1 TCVRLQTQTTPEEI
15 LSNPW
20 HDRGFC
26 DPDQYQAALHRC
38 QNGYESCDLFIK
50 AFEERASLERD
61 YIAAIYNW
69 SKIWQKEINES
80 QEFGTNKKTWL
91 AAIQAGAQAAYTH
104 TDIVERIQNDVI
116 DPMIAF
122 KKQNYAKSIIHI
134 RKIKEF
140 EKEFENLQ
148 KPWLKLLSKIND
160 AKESYH
166 EKRRKLKKAEQ
177 AKKIIDSNIGATEEE
192 KTEAQTSVN
201 VYTKESANLRSKYE
215 QLINEMK
222 DLRPHYENSMKR
234 VLDRTHEFER
244 ERLNKFK
251 QLFNA
256 FYNAINIQNDPYII
270 EMSTAFQNAIAA
282 HDIEADIQWWNKHY
296 GRTGGTFLGAANLP
310 LGAQTLYG
318 TVRLGPDTS
327 DVEDRPALLNRYAGY
342 HYSDTYINI
351 FSHTHVFGAGIVD
364 YGNVGIFPIQV
375 DNNDNLQHMIAKR
388 HGYRSTF
395 KHESE
400 RIEPGAYVILPA
412 NQQQVTVYVGISF
425 VSIEQARINLQMQTN
440 LESFDSIREFIQ
452 QKWLNELSRFEVTA
466 EWNLESEI
474 KFNTALV
481 HSMSSPTIWDESNGV
496 YLGFDNKIYTKP
508 EYMDHIYTDLSI
520 WDIFRTQVPF
530 LILHDA
536 KRANDI
542 VHSIMLIVEQGGY
555 LPKWPLANGHTNCMI
570 GSHADIILSDL
581 IMKHEHD
588 LHLNMTQV
596 LEALRNVA
604 NKLQKHDSRF
614 DPPTYIK
621 YQYVPFDQ
629 DEYSASL
636 TLSYAYD
643 DWAIGNVMYAAGL
656 IDEAQEYYNRS
667 QWFENIFDNTKKF
680 FCPRNST
687 GYILCPSS
695 EIEYLIPFDYRYT
708 EGDAWHYR
716 FFVPHN
722 TPRLVDLFGGT
733 NFFVQELNTLF
744 IRSRDWPTTT
754 IPNPYY
760 WAGNEHNL
768 FSVWQF
774 HYANRSDLTQLHSR
788 WLLDHVY
795 TIKPDGI
802 PGNDDYGTMSA
813 WYIFTRMGF
822 YPLAGSFTYL
832 IGSPAFDRITI
843 RRNNGQCILTIIVH
857 NNSAENI
864 YVQRVLL
871 NGELLSTFPFIDHI
885 NHLQCSTESST
896 VQLEFFMSSTP
907 SSIPEM
913 NSVDH

>member
-1 TCVRLQTQTTPEEI
+1 MIERWCVLLLLISRVTTDKFPP
-15 LSNPW
+15 LN
-20 HDRGFC
+20 
-26 DPDQYQAALHRC
+26 L
-38 QNGYESCDLFIK
+38 
-50 AFEERASLERD
+50 
-61 YIAAIYNW
+61 YI
-69 SKIWQKEINES
+69 
-80 QEFGTNKKTWL
+80 G
-91 AAIQAGAQAAYTH
+91 
-104 TDIVERIQNDVI
+104 
-116 DPMIAF
+116 
-122 KKQNYAKSIIHI
+122 
-134 RKIKEF
+134 
-140 EKEFENLQ
+140 
-148 KPWLKLLSKIND
+148 
-160 AKESYH
+160 
-166 EKRRKLKKAEQ
+166 
-177 AKKIIDSNIGATEEE
+177 
-192 KTEAQTSVN
+192 
-201 VYTKESANLRSKYE
+201 
-215 QLINEMK
+215 
-222 DLRPHYENSMKR
+222 
-234 VLDRTHEFER
+234 
-244 ERLNKFK
+244 
-251 QLFNA
+251 
-256 FYNAINIQNDPYII
+256 
-270 EMSTAFQNAIAA
+270 
-282 HDIEADIQWWNKHY
+282 
-296 GRTGGTFLGAANLP
+296 TGGNFLGAPNLP

-327 DVEDRPALLNRYAGY
+327 DIEDSPALLNRYAGY
-342 HYSDTYINI
+342 RYSDTYINI

-364 YGNVGIFPIQV
+364 YGNVGVFPIQV
-375 DNNDNLQHMIAKR
+375 DNDDDLRHMIAKR

-395 KHESE
+395 KHEIKVELTATEQIGIHRYSFDNINKKY
-400 RIEPGAYVILPA
+400 RIILIDSSYALPPDDCRQSHVNVDRNKNEITGSIFFKGFLSSAFGGVTTYFAITFSNWTDFGVWTEGHLMHGQTAADGCSSGAYVILPV
-412 NQQQVTVYVGISF
+412 NQKQVTVYVGISF
-425 VSIEQARINLQMQTN
+425 VSIEQARINLQMQTK
-440 LESFDSIREFIQ
+440 LESFDSIRNFIQ
-452 QKWLNELSRFEVTA
+452 QTWLNEMSRFEATA
-466 EWNLESEI
+466 EWNRESEI

-481 HSMSSPTIWDESNGV
+481 HSMSSPTIWDESNRV
-496 YLGFDNKIYTKP
+496 YLGFD
-508 EYMDHIYTDLSI
+508 
-520 WDIFRTQVPF
+520 VPF
-530 LILHDA
+530 LILHDS

-588 LHLNMTQV
+588 QYLNMTQV

-604 NKLQKHDSRF
+604 NTVQKHDSRF

-621 YQYVPFDQ
+621 YQYVPFDM

-687 GYILCPSS
+687 GSILCPSS

-716 FFVPHN
+716 FFVPYN
-722 TPRLVDLFGGT
+722 TPRLVDLFGGAK
-733 NFFVQELNTLF
+733 FFVQELDTFF

-774 HYANRSDLTQLHSR
+774 HYANRSDLAQQHSR

-795 TIKPDGI
+795 TTQPNGI
-802 PGNDDYGTMSA
+802 P
-813 WYIFTRMGF
+813 
-822 YPLAGSFTYL
+822 AGSSTYL
-832 IGSPAFDRITI
+832 IGSPAFDRITV

-857 NNSAENI
+857 NNSVENI
-864 YVQRVLL
+864 YVERVLL
-871 NGELLSTFPFIDHI
+871 NGKILSTFPFIDHI

-907 SSIPEM
+907 ASID
-913 NSVDH
+913 N